1 MKLNNFLNL
10 LDKLEIVINKNQ
22 GHDNSFKIYNIKYSK
37 DKITLYRIKDITQHS
52 NEYLNYHSHISTSMS
67 IDILFEQTVDDCFFI
82 GFGKFIKECGR
93 FSGQGQRTNLEGI
106 AEEFR
111 KMAEIE
117 DVLQS
122 I

>member
-10 LDKLEIVINKNQ
+10 LDKLEIVINKSQ
-22 GHDNSFKIYNIKYSK
+22 GQNNSFKIYNIKYSK
-37 DKITLYRIKDITQHS
+37 EKMILYRIKDITQHS
-52 NEYLNYHSHISTSMS
+52 NEHLNNHIYISTSMS
-67 IDILFEQTVDDCFFI
+67 IDILFEQTVNDSFFI
-82 GFGKFIKECGR
+82 GFGKFIKKCGD
-93 FSGQGQRTNLEGI
+93 FSGQHKKINEI

-111 KMAEIE
+111 KMAEME

>member
-10 LDKLEIVINKNQ
+10 LDKLEIVINKSQ

-37 DKITLYRIKDITQHS
+37 DRILLYRIKDITQHS
-52 NEYLNYHSHISTSMS
+52 NDYSHISTSMS
-67 IDILFEQTVDDCFFI
+67 IDILFEQTVNDSFFI
-82 GFGKFIKECGR
+82 GFSKFIKECSR
-93 FSGQGQRTNLEGI
+93 FSGQRTKIEEI
-106 AEEFR
+106 TEEFR
-111 KMAEIE
+111 KIVEME